1 MASDNGSSI
10 LINRPA
16 IATGDTLQA
25 LATEGSG
32 ETISPTAESGLFTVK
47 APQPEQASA
56 KVWEN
61 GTFEITPDNRAH
73 SNNPTAKVEVT
84 YTEKLENSH
93 ELSKSFT
100 VTHNNNGT
108 WSITNKP
115 SYVSFNQSNGIIIF
129 NANSIKP
136 ESQVTIISR
145 AGSGNT
151 ESSSTNTVAA
161 PPLHT
166 VVINEIIKEQ
176 GQNVSNEDVN
186 NAVQVANKRNAVI
199 KGCNTSHS
207 PCRRKYNSNT
217 CNH

>member
-1 MASDNGSSI
+1 MVN
-10 LINRPA
+10 
-16 IATGDTLQA
+16 
-25 LATEGSG
+25 
-32 ETISPTAESGLFTVK
+32 
-47 APQPEQASA
+47 
-56 KVWEN
+56 
-61 GTFEITPDNRAH
+61 
-73 SNNPTAKVEVT
+73 
-84 YTEKLENSH
+84 Y
-93 ELSKSFT
+93 
-100 VTHNNNGT
+100 
-108 WSITNKP
+108 NKP

-199 KGCNTSHS
+199 KRCNTSHS